1 MISCTQ
7 FIPAYSEFFKF
18 LEEKGGKKAVISFWE
33 YLSDR
38 YLKDSLQAEVEENG
52 IRGCWNYWSHS
63 LNEEAAD
70 FTMELDEETGVFVIR
85 MHRCPS
91 KGMLLNLEQMEPYRD
106 YCEHCDLLYRRVLEP
121 LGFRYEYD
129 MSHCDEARCQLTVT
143 REER

>member
-18 LEEKGGKKAVISFWE
+18 LEAKDGKQAVIQFWE

-38 YLKDSLQAEVEENG
+38 YLKESLQAEVRENG

-70 FTMELDEETGVFVIR
+70 FTMELDEEAGVFTIR
-85 MHRCPS
+85 MHHCPS
-91 KGMLLNLEQMEPYRD
+91 KGMLLGLEHMEPYHD
-106 YCEHCDLLYRRVLEP
+106 YCGHCDLLYRRVLEP

-129 MSHCDEARCQLTVT
+129 MSGCGEARCQVT
-143 REER
+143 ITRKDS